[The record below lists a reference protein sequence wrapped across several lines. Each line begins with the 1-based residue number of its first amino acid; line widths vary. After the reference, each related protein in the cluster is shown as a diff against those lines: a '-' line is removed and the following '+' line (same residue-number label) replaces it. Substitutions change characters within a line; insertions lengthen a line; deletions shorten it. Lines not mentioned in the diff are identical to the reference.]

1 MLCQTIRVFF
11 LMFPSSVRLLTAA
24 MAAALI
30 AGTSAM
36 AQMPA
41 APSAPAAA
49 APAIPAPPPVSL
61 NALVDQTLAAF
72 PRVAADVVD
81 VQGPTLTLS
90 AGVRSGAQVG
100 LVLEVL
106 REGKEI
112 RHPRSGQLLGK
123 TEQPLGRATIT
134 RVFEGYSLA
143 RHEGE
148 QAKVGDSVRTPPGKV
163 RLMLLPLSGTAVRD
177 NLAEAVSTEIYEG
190 LTRTGRF
197 QVVLG
202 DPVVAWLLQQRITP
216 EEFLR
221 GQGVAAAFERFKP
234 DNILAL
240 QFSRVEKRPYLDV
253 RLFSGGRQAPAFSTA
268 LFVPPS
274 IKAVQPGRFSGSDRG
289 AAPTPEVKKR
299 SLLARLLGGEL
310 DKGTY
315 SSAENSIPLKEVA
328 RFGFPVAGLDVAVAP
343 ADQIPR
349 LVVTDGERVSV
360 YRIVNRALEPD
371 WSFHERS
378 AGRIFSVQFI
388 DLVGDGVLSVV
399 ANRFDIRFGMSS
411 FIVAARA
418 GKPVVLVNNVDA
430 ILLAVDEKGRGIK
443 QTLWSQSFSRET
455 FFGKGQ
461 VDQMVLR
468 NGALARERGVAVP
481 EMFRAT
487 GAALSNILS
496 KDAAALVF
504 IDERNRLRIANA
516 TEETWRSSSSVGGGL
531 PRLEIERQIE
541 RGGRSYFHQVEPTPL
556 SVDLDGDGVPEV
568 IVPQNQLQGGFLGV
582 IYRGPA
588 GLRFQQVASGF
599 EGVIAG
605 LGAIPQEDG
614 GTPTL
619 IAAVVQYQTLLKRS
633 GETRIIMTTP
643 E

>member
-1 MLCQTIRVFF
+1 MLSQIIRAFF
-11 LMFPSSVRLLTAA
+11 LMFSNPVRLLTAMVLA
-24 MAAALI
+24 VLTI
-30 AGTSAM
+30 GTPAT
-36 AQMPA
+36 AQTPA
-41 APSAPAAA
+41 VPSSAP
-49 APAIPAPPPVSL
+49 PPPVSL
-61 NALVDQTLAAF
+61 SALIDQTLAAF
-72 PRVAADVVD
+72 PRVEADVVD
-81 VQGPTLTLS
+81 IQGTTLTLS
-90 AGVRSGAQVG
+90 VGARSGAQTG
-100 LVLEVL
+100 LALQVF

-112 RHPRSGQLLGK
+112 RHPRSGQLLGR
-123 TEQPLGRATIT
+123 TEQSLGRAVVVS
-134 RVFEGYSLA
+134 VFDGYSLA
-143 RHEGE
+143 RHEGGE
-148 QAKVGDSVRTPPGKV
+148 QPRVGDRARTAAGKIK
-163 RLMLLPLSGTAVRD
+163 LMLIPLSGTAVRD
-177 NLAEAVSTEIYEG
+177 NLAEAVSNEIYEG

-221 GQGVAAAFERFKP
+221 GNGVAAAFERFKP

-240 QFSRVEKRPYLDV
+240 QFSRIEKRPYLEV
-253 RLFSGGRQAPAFSTA
+253 RLFSDGRQTPAFSTA

-274 IKAVQPGRFSGSDRG
+274 IKVVQPGRFSGSDRFG
-289 AAPTPEVKKR
+289 APTPEVKKR

-315 SSAENSIPLKEVA
+315 SSGENSIPLKEVA
-328 RFGFPVAGLDVAVAP
+328 RFGFVIAGLDVAVAP

-360 YRIVNRALEPD
+360 YRVVDRALEPD

-378 AGRIFSVQFI
+378 AGRIFSVQFL
-388 DLVGDGVLSVV
+388 DAGDGVLSVV

-411 FIVAARA
+411 FIVTARA
-418 GKPVVLVNNVDA
+418 GKPVVLVNSVDA

-455 FFGKGQ
+455 FFARGQ

-468 NGALARERGVAVP
+468 NGTLARERGVAVP
-481 EMFRAT
+481 ETFRAT

-504 IDERNRLRIANA
+504 IDDQNRLRIANA

-614 GTPTL
+614 AAPIL